1 MATVELM
8 VKCRKIWEYEEIQD
22 IMLIDCT
29 KQLIYEQPIF
39 CGFLIFLVTNY
50 CNIFSVFLGMWYRTY
65 TTARCHYPRSRKTIV

>member
-50 CNIFSVFLGMWYRTY
+50 CNNILCLFRYVVQDVYISSMSLPQVT
-65 TTARCHYPRSRKTIV
+65 